1 MKTAV
6 NIIILFAVITAVVS
20 VSAAEIRL
28 KKGPVSCSGN
38 FVLLGDVADIIP
50 NRNGENIEQLRQTV
64 LFPVP
69 RSGEQRVI
77 TPIELRN
84 LFAHIGIKSIEHQ
97 FSGAM
102 KTVVGNNVPV
112 QNPLIRQASY
122 LKSANAEHNGI
133 VSANA
138 ANAVNSNTM
147 VSPKLIQT
155 LEKQLAEA
163 INVYLDSITQEE
175 NGKNKARKI
184 TVKLNAEQS
193 HRLATGG
200 KIVEIT
206 GGQAPF
212 LGKQKFEIQMSR
224 ADSLT
229 QRNVT
234 VNAEADITETQKVL
248 SASRSLPKG
257 HIINESDLT
266 LTAVENNINED
277 GFTKASEILGMETT
291 ASVREKS
298 AFSAGVLKRPA
309 WVKKG
314 DVVSVR
320 SINNG
325 IIVKTNGIAQED
337 GAEND
342 TVLVSIL
349 DTSALKNNRQN
360 KKNEQPAFTA
370 RVSQPK
376 TVEVYAGTV
385 TVNNE

>member
-1 MKTAV
+1 MKR
-6 NIIILFAVITAVVS
+6 ILVISLITLLTLQ

-28 KKGPVSCSGN
+28 KNAPVSCSGN
-38 FVLLGDVADIIP
+38 FVLLEDVADIIP
-50 NRNGENIEQLRQTV
+50 NRNGENIEQLRQTI
-64 LFPVP
+64 LFPAP

-122 LKSANAEHNGI
+122 LKPANAELNGVI
-133 VSANA
+133 SGNA

-163 INVYLDSITQEE
+163 INVYLDSIMQEE
-175 NGKNKARKI
+175 NSKNKVRKI
-184 TVKLNAEQS
+184 TVKLDAEQS

-224 ADSLT
+224 ADSMT
-229 QRNVT
+229 QRNVS
-234 VNAEADITETQKVL
+234 VNAEADITEIQKIIC
-248 SASRSLPKG
+248 ASRSLPKG

-266 LTAVENNINED
+266 LTALENNINVD
-277 GFTKASEILGMETT
+277 GFTKTSEILGMETT
-291 ASVREKS
+291 SQIREKS
-298 AFSAGVLKRPA
+298 VLSQSVLKRPA

-342 TVLVSIL
+342 TVQVSIL
-349 DTSALKNNRQN
+349 DTAALKNNRQN

-385 TVNNE
+385 MVNNE